1 MSTPSDWA
9 KPVVK
14 FKKLDDLPKGAP
26 STGDQVMA
34 AMRML
39 FKMVTKQSDM
49 YGGKNSKL
57 LPVGITET
65 SLLKSFQNLD
75 EISTASVD
83 DEMEAAYMACNRL
96 RRRVAELGDD
106 EAMNL
111 LLDVVQH
118 INIALAKTQGK

>member
-14 FKKLDDLPKGAP
+14 FKKLDDLPKGDP
-26 STGDQVMA
+26 STGEQVMN
-34 AMRML
+34 AMRAL
-39 FKMVTKQSDM
+39 FKMVSKQSDM

-57 LPVGITET
+57 LPVGIAEN

-75 EISTASVD
+75 EVSTASVD

-96 RRRVAELGDD
+96 RRRIGELSDD
-106 EAMNL
+106 EAMQL
-111 LLDVVQH
+111 LLDVVSY
-118 INIALAKTQGK
+118 INIALAKTHGK